1 MTSEVPAIR
10 TSGLSKRFGS
20 REALHELD
28 LVVPQG
34 TVFGYLGPNGA
45 GKTTTIK
52 LLVGLY
58 RPSAGNATV
67 LGRDVATDRDA
78 VQSLIGY
85 LPGDFTG
92 YPDMSGRRFLSL
104 IGSLRGHLDWPHVAS
119 LADRFDIDLDRRIGT
134 LSHGN
139 RQKIGIIQA
148 FMNRPELLILDEP
161 TSGLDPLMQ
170 REFLK
175 LVKESQAS
183 GWTVLLSSH
192 VLSEVAA
199 VADRVGILNEGKLLA
214 VKAMD
219 DLRAD
224 AIRQVDLRFDDHVP
238 AEPLRR
244 SRGVVEVDV
253 HGLTAHVSIN
263 GPMTELIRSA
273 APYGVVDVV
282 SHETDLADIFLSYYG
297 QKGEADDPKH
307 LRESQVGPAKDAA
320 RLG

>member
-1 MTSEVPAIR
+1 MTSDVPAIR
-10 TSGLSKRFGS
+10 TSGLSKRFGT

-28 LVVPQG
+28 LLVPQG

-58 RPSAGNATV
+58 RPSAGSATV
-67 LGRDVATDRDA
+67 LGRDVATDRDP

-104 IGSLRGHLDWPHVAS
+104 IGSLRGHLDWPHVTS
-119 LADRFDIDLDRRIGT
+119 LADRFDVDLDRRIGT

-148 FMNRPELLILDEP
+148 FMNQPELLILDEP

-175 LVKESQAS
+175 LVKETRAC
-183 GWTVLLSSH
+183 GRTVLLSSH

-199 VADRVGILNEGKLLA
+199 VADTVGILNEGRLLA
-214 VKAMD
+214 VRTLD

-224 AIRQVDLRFDDHVP
+224 AVRHIELRFDDQVP
-238 AEPLRR
+238 VEPLRR
-244 SRGVVEVDV
+244 ARGVVGVDV
-253 HGLTAHVSIN
+253 SGLTARVSVT

-282 SHETDLADIFLSYYG
+282 THETDLADIFLGYYG
-297 QKGEADDPKH
+297 QRGDSDDPEH
-307 LRESQVGPAKDAA
+307 LRESDVGPAKDAV

>member
-1 MTSEVPAIR
+1 MTNDIPAIH
-10 TSGLSKRFGS
+10 TSGLSKRFGR

-28 LVVPQG
+28 LLVPQG
-34 TVFGYLGPNGA
+34 SVFGYLGPNGA

-52 LLVGLY
+52 LLAGLY
-58 RPSAGNATV
+58 RPSAGSARV
-67 LGRDVATDRDA
+67 LGRDVAAGRDA

-92 YPDMSGRRFLSL
+92 YPEMTGRRFLSL
-104 IGSLRGHLDWPHVAS
+104 IGSLRGQLDWPHVTS

-139 RQKIGIIQA
+139 RQKVGIIHA
-148 FMNRPELLILDEP
+148 FMSRPQLLVLDEP

-170 REFLK
+170 REFLA
-175 LVKESQAS
+175 LVRETQAS
-183 GWTVLLSSH
+183 GRAVLLSSH

-199 VADRVGILNEGKLLA
+199 VADTVGILNEGRLLA
-214 VKAMD
+214 VRTLD
-219 DLRAD
+219 DLRAN
-224 AIRQVDLRFDDHVP
+224 AARHVELRFDDHVP

-244 SRGVVEVDV
+244 ARGVGRVEVS
-253 HGLTAHVSIN
+253 GLTAHVTVT
-263 GPMTELIRSA
+263 GPMTELIRAA

-282 SHETDLADIFLSYYG
+282 THETDLADVFLGYYG
-297 QKGEADDPKH
+297 LKGEARDPQRVH
-307 LRESQVGPAKDAA
+307 QSHVGPATDAA